1 MSFIPYVQSGEET
14 KKIYDKKCS
23 QLSKKDARGDGLG
36 IGDKTGAEAQDLY
49 ASILIT
55 IRSAASISERIEKL
69 RDEELQPQ
77 LVELLHG

>member
-14 KKIYDKKCS
+14 RKIYEQKCS
-23 QLSKKDARGDGLG
+23 QLSKKDARGDGLSN
-36 IGDKTGAEAQDLY
+36 GDKAGAEVKDLY
-49 ASILIT
+49 TSILIT
-55 IRSAASISERIEKL
+55 IRSAESISKRIEKL